1 MPQPVVNVVGKEL
14 RRMTREETI
23 KLVAESIFSDPSI
36 RATQRQDDLI
46 KVITCM
52 ATNGVDNVLY
62 KDKKYRLDCDAGW
75 LLSDFIINDF
85 YTYPKPIYINKQ
97 QPLICRRLL

>member
-1 MPQPVVNVVGKEL
+1 
-14 RRMTREETI
+14 MTREETI

-52 ATNGVDNVLY
+52 AVNGVDYVLY
-62 KDKKYRLDCDAGW
+62 KDKKYKLDYDTGW

-97 QPLICRRLL
+97 QPLICRSLL

>member
-1 MPQPVVNVVGKEL
+1 
-14 RRMTREETI
+14 MTREAREEAI

-52 ATNGVDNVLY
+52 AVNGVDYVLY
-62 KDKKYRLDCDAGW
+62 KDKKYRLDCDTGW
-75 LLSDFIINDF
+75 LLSDFIISDF
-85 YTYPKPIYINKQ
+85 YTNPKPIYINKQ
-97 QPLICRRLL
+97 QPLICRSLL

>member
-1 MPQPVVNVVGKEL
+1 
-14 RRMTREETI
+14 MTREAREEAI

-52 ATNGVDNVLY
+52 AVNDVDYVLY
-62 KDKKYRLDCDAGW
+62 KDKKYRLDCDTGW
-75 LLSDFIINDF
+75 LLSDFVINDF

-97 QPLICRRLL
+97 QPLVCRSLL

>member
-1 MPQPVVNVVGKEL
+1 
-14 RRMTREETI
+14 MTREAREEAI

-52 ATNGVDNVLY
+52 AVNDVDYVLY
-62 KDKKYRLDCDAGW
+62 KDKKYRLDCDTGW

-85 YTYPKPIYINKQ
+85 YTNPKPIYINKQ
-97 QPLICRRLL
+97 QPLICRSLL

>member
-1 MPQPVVNVVGKEL
+1 
-14 RRMTREETI
+14 MTREAREEAI

-52 ATNGVDNVLY
+52 AVNDVDYVLY
-62 KDKKYRLDCDAGW
+62 KDKKYRLDCDTGW
-75 LLSDFIINDF
+75 LLSDFVINDF
-85 YTYPKPIYINKQ
+85 YTYPKPIYTNKQ
-97 QPLICRRLL
+97 QPLVCRSLL

>member
-1 MPQPVVNVVGKEL
+1 
-14 RRMTREETI
+14 MTRGAREEAI

-36 RATQRQDDLI
+36 GATQQQDDLI

-52 ATNGVDNVLY
+52 AVNGVDYVLY
-62 KDKKYRLDCDAGW
+62 KDKKYRLDCDTGL
-75 LLSDFIINDF
+75 LLSDLIINNF

-97 QPLICRRLL
+97 QPLICRSLL

>member
-1 MPQPVVNVVGKEL
+1 
-14 RRMTREETI
+14 MTREETI

-36 RATQRQDDLI
+36 KATHRQDDLI
-46 KVITCM
+46 QVITCM
-52 ATNGVDNVLY
+52 AVTGVAYVLY

-97 QPLICRRLL
+97 QPLIGRSLL

>member
-1 MPQPVVNVVGKEL
+1 
-14 RRMTREETI
+14 MTREEAI

-36 RATQRQDDLI
+36 RAAQRQDDLI

-52 ATNGVDNVLY
+52 AVNGVDYVLY
-62 KDKKYRLDCDAGW
+62 KDKKYKLDCDTGW
-75 LLSDFIINDF
+75 LLSDFVINDF

-97 QPLICRRLL
+97 QPLVCRSLL